1 MMRKKFSD
9 TALPDSSNKLVD
21 RGGDPRDGWGRA
33 PEMFLIKK
41 ILFKIMYNS
50 SFLVIRLR
58 LL

>member
-1 MMRKKFSD
+1 MRKKFSD

-41 ILFKIMYNS
+41 NYYLK
-50 SFLVIRLR
+50 
-58 LL
+58 